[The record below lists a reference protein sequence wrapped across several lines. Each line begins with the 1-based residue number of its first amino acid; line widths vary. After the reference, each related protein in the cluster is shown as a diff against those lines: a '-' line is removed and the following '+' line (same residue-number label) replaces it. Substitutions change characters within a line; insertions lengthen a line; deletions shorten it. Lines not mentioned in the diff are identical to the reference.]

1 MIPIPL
7 DRDRCASAGFRLALP
22 YQASGVPACI
32 DAVSIVN
39 IKSVSQLRALLLEME
54 TALGLVELSPNER
67 DVLYAINEV
76 SAGVL
81 KAARS
86 EAIRSHPL
94 AAAIPQATYHR
105 ALKSLVQRGLV
116 QHAPDTK
123 AGAYLV
129 TRNIGEAE
137 QA

>member
-1 MIPIPL
+1 M
-7 DRDRCASAGFRLALP
+7 
-22 YQASGVPACI
+22 VP
-32 DAVSIVN
+32 VLN

-54 TALGLVELSPNER
+54 TTLGLVELSPNER

-76 SAGVL
+76 SAGVA

-86 EAIRSHPL
+86 DAIRSHPL

-116 QHAPDTK
+116 KHAPDTK
-123 AGAYLV
+123 AGAYIV
-129 TRNIGEAE
+129 TGGVGGAG
-137 QA
+137 QG

>member
-1 MIPIPL
+1 M
-7 DRDRCASAGFRLALP
+7 
-22 YQASGVPACI
+22 SG
-32 DAVSIVN
+32 VN

-76 SAGVL
+76 SAGL
-81 KAARS
+81 PKAAKS
-86 EAIRSHPL
+86 DAIRSHPL

-123 AGAYLV
+123 AGAYVV
-129 TRNIGEAE
+129 TRGIGEPG

>member
-1 MIPIPL
+1 ML
-7 DRDRCASAGFRLALP
+7 CGRDCINLCPQGNAGR
-22 YQASGVPACI
+22 QSGHQTVCG
-32 DAVSIVN
+32 VN

-54 TALGLVELSPNER
+54 TTLGLVELSPNER

-81 KAARS
+81 RAARS
-86 EAIRSHPL
+86 DAIRAHPL

-123 AGAYLV
+123 AGAYVV
-129 TRNIGEAE
+129 TRNMGGAG
-137 QA
+137 AG